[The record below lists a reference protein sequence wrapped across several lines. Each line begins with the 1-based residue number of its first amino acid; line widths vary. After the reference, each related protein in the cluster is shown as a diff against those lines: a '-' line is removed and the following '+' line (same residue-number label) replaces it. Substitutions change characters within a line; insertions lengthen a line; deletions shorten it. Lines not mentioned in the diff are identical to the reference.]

1 MWCFTKDSA
10 ANKQTKTE
18 TGLRSKTSHGTRLK
32 STTLGNSVSSHSVTK
47 WSKSV
52 TVTILSYF
60 FVIFHK

>member
-18 TGLRSKTSHGTRLK
+18 TGLRSKTSLGTRLK

-52 TVTILSYF
+52 SYYT
-60 FVIFHK
+60 